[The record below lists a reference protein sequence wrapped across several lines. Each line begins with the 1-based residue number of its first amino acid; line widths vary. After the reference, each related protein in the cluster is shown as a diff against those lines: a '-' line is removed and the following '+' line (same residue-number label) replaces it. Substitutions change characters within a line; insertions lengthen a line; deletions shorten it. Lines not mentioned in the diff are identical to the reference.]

1 MGTLSRS
8 RSRALLTAPALVFM
22 AGTFMLP
29 LLNLGRLSVFENL
42 PGGALRETFTLEN
55 YRAFLSDSFNLE
67 LTLNSC
73 LIAVQA
79 SCLALLVGYPIA
91 LFLYRTTSRWRGL
104 LLVAAIA
111 PLFVSGVVRVFGWL
125 VILGDN
131 GFVNGSL
138 KWLGLIDRPL
148 ALIFNWT
155 GVVIGLAEGLVPFV
169 VLALIAGFGRLD
181 QNIEDA
187 AATLGA
193 GPLRRFIA
201 ITLPLSLPGIL
212 LAFLI
217 GFVVSMSAYV
227 SPRILGGG
235 RIFVLATEIYGQTF
249 ELNNWPLAAVLSL
262 YMLLLLVVLTLAY
275 KRLTDEASR

>member
-1 MGTLSRS
+1 MTTLSKRGTS
-8 RSRALLTAPALVFM
+8 ALVLAPAVLFL
-22 AGTFMLP
+22 AGAFMLP

-42 PGGALRETFTLEN
+42 PGGAIRETLTLAN
-55 YRAFLSDSFNLE
+55 YRAFLSDIFNLE
-67 LTLNSC
+67 LTRNSC

-79 SCLALLVGYPIA
+79 SLLALLVGYPIA
-91 LFLYRTTSRWRGL
+91 LFLYRTTSPWRGL
-104 LLVAAIA
+104 LLVAAIS

-125 VILGDN
+125 VILGDTGFIN
-131 GFVNGSL
+131 GGL

-169 VLALIAGFGRLD
+169 VLALISGFGRLD

-193 GPLRRFIA
+193 DPLRRFLT
-201 ITLPLSLPGIL
+201 ITLPLSMPGIL

-262 YMLLLLVVLTLAY
+262 YMLLLLVLLTLAY
-275 KRLTDEASR
+275 KHLTERST